1 MNSDN
6 ISAAIEQ
13 DNMIDAH
20 KDFIRRVLMII
31 HTAHSHNVSGSLAR
45 LQTASRLF
53 HSVSVYDSLYED
65 MIKNV
70 MSELADELS
79 KLRYA
84 SPSGSTLSGS
94 TNSDVNQI
102 KQSCLSRVSRLYEI
116 VRRVDVREDL
126 TSDSDNSGSAIPDYK
141 RVYGS

>member
-1 MNSDN
+1 MDSDN
-6 ISAAIEQ
+6 ISSAIEQ

-65 MIKNV
+65 MIKTV
-70 MSELADELS
+70 MSELSDELS

-84 SPSGSTLSGS
+84 SASSSVLSDS
-94 TNSDVNQI
+94 SHSDVAQI
-102 KQSCLSRVSRLYEI
+102 KQSCLTRVSRLYEI
-116 VRRVDVREDL
+116 VRRVDIREDL
-126 TSDSDNSGSAIPDYK
+126 PTDSDNSASAIPDYK
-141 RVYGS
+141 RVYGN